1 MDISTVLAPDQLAR
15 LQQNVDLFNKGVSG
29 VREVKNTLNKDDF
42 LKILITQLTHQD
54 PTQPL
59 KDREFIAQMAQ
70 FSSLEQ
76 MMNVSGELAKVT
88 ELIGRSQAFSLLGK
102 TVSISTSG
110 KRITGT
116 VDEVTGGEFPQV
128 LVDGTYYDYG
138 SVESV
143 RAEQGASR

>member
-116 VDEVTGGEFPQV
+116 VDEVTGGELPQV